1 MAAKV
6 TITNILTKVIADGK
20 ETYAVISPT
29 GIPTPKTPVEEY
41 ESDMITITD
50 GTLFI
55 PAYDRFQQL
64 SIPYGA
70 KTEFNVDNARE
81 INYWENIKVAGA
93 KIEVVNDEGYGIE
106 LQEEFKYTY
115 NPVTFSGKG
124 TEQDPYKPTFAAN
137 TFYKV
142 EENEYVVLSEQPDD
156 WGKAADKYF
165 TRTENKLPTNDVTGE

>member
-1 MAAKV
+1 MATV

-20 ETYAVISPT
+20 ENYAVISPT

-41 ESDMITITD
+41 ESDMVTITD

-70 KTEFNVDNARE
+70 KTTFEVENARE

-93 KIEVVNDEGYGIE
+93 KIEVVNDKGCGIE
-106 LQEEFKYTY
+106 LLEEFKYTY
-115 NPVTFSGKG
+115 NPVTFSGEG
-124 TEQDPYKPTFAAN
+124 TEQKPYKPTFAEN

-142 EENEYVVLSEQPDD
+142 EKNKYVVLSEQPDD

>member
-41 ESDMITITD
+41 ESDMVTITD

-70 KTEFNVDNARE
+70 KTTFDVENARE

-93 KIEVVNDEGYGIE
+93 KIEVVNGKGYGIE

-124 TEQDPYKPTFAAN
+124 DEQYPYKPEFAAN
-137 TFYKV
+137 TFYKLEGGKYV
-142 EENEYVVLSEQPDD
+142 LVDAKPEN
-156 WGKAADKYF
+156 WGTGKYF
-165 TRTENKLPTNDVTGE
+165 TQTENKLPTNDVTGE